1 MKRLPVA
8 ALALVLLTAACG
20 GDPDEGGGGEAGGDG
35 RLVIATTVA
44 PLTSIVSTV
53 AGDRATVEGIV
64 PEGADSHTFE
74 PKPSV
79 AELTSTADVLYLN
92 GLQLEEP
99 TRKLAEANLA
109 DGSDVVELGGGAID
123 EDDYIFDFSFPEEGG
138 KPNPHLWTDPSLAL
152 RYAEIVRDDLSK
164 RDPDNADYYRDNTQ
178 RFSDQIDA
186 LDVAMRTSFA
196 TVPKRRLLT
205 YHDSFPYFAR
215 NYDWKIIGAI
225 QLADLEDPTPKEV
238 ARLIDQV
245 KKEDVPAIFGSEVFP
260 SPVLEQI
267 GREADVRY
275 VDDLRDDD
283 LLGEPG
289 DAEHS
294 WLGLMRFDFITMTEA
309 LGGDAT
315 ALKAVPL
322 QAEGQIPDQAKYPQ

>member
-1 MKRLPVA
+1 MA
-8 ALALVLLTAACG
+8 AGRSTRTTTSSTSPSRRRAA
-20 GDPDEGGGGEAGGDG
+20 
-35 RLVIATTVA
+35 
-44 PLTSIVSTV
+44 
-53 AGDRATVEGIV
+53 
-64 PEGADSHTFE
+64 
-74 PKPSV
+74 
-79 AELTSTADVLYLN
+79 
-92 GLQLEEP
+92 
-99 TRKLAEANLA
+99 
-109 DGSDVVELGGGAID
+109 
-123 EDDYIFDFSFPEEGG
+123 
-138 KPNPHLWTDPSLAL
+138 NPHLWTDPSLAL

-225 QLADLEDPTPKEV
+225 QLEDLEDPTPKEV